1 MQAQG
6 AQAGGAARNG
16 GAQGCAIT
24 NTEAA
29 AKPQLEPEE
38 NYWGVSRLPQCLSS
52 QTEHRPSTG
61 ETGTTPVLPT
71 PASTSSGAS
80 WCVGPAGTCPAWP
93 PSLSLLS
100 PALQPPLPL
109 FVPAAGQRHHH
120 RDLAPSSHHL
130 TTAPARLPSP
140 SCHHQMQGGCH
151 LTLSTPSCQPVPLQ
165 PSGNPARAQCPQP
178 PLTHAILLLD
188 GQPGR
193 HGHRATRAVPW
204 GPGRC
209 RATAGS
215 SCHTPRVT
223 CTLSL

>member
-6 AQAGGAARNG
+6 TQAGGAARNG
-16 GAQGCAIT
+16 DAHGFAIT
-24 NTEAA
+24 NTKAA

-71 PASTSSGAS
+71 HHQHQLGSLLVRGSCWHLSCLAPFPEPSVTSPAAPATPVCSCSRPAPAPQGPGPLLTSPHNGTSSA
-80 WCVGPAGTCPAWP
+80 AITQLP
-93 PSLSLLS
+93 P
-100 PALQPPLPL
+100 PDP
-109 FVPAAGQRHHH
+109 GGYH
-120 RDLAPSSHHL
+120 
-130 TTAPARLPSP
+130 
-140 SCHHQMQGGCH
+140 GCH
-151 LTLSTPSCQPVPLQ
+151 LPLSTPFCQPC
-165 PSGNPARAQCPQP
+165 GNPQRAQRPQP

-215 SCHTPRVT
+215 SCHPPRVT